1 MMNELIDLQLF
12 SEKSDHYAIHVF
24 DDYCKFF
31 VQLPDTSMITLI
43 MHKKDTLADL
53 HQKLLNRMRSNRIS
67 GERLHD
73 VIPPKTTNPSTT
85 TGNHSSYRHNQ
96 LHIYD
101 LFTCRNDTPDILSI
115 PADHSINVS
124 DFLEQHSS
132 LFHSDDTYHTLY
144 VIDSDYYINLQK
156 KKNEKKEKN
165 EKKVSMFSFIRN
177 SLVFL
182 NC

>member
-1 MMNELIDLQLF
+1 MMNEMIELHMF
-12 SEKSDHYAIHVF
+12 SEKSDQYAIQVF
-24 DDYCKFF
+24 DDYCKFM
-31 VQLPDTSMITLI
+31 VVLPDTTTITLI

-67 GERLHD
+67 CAQLHD

-85 TGNHSSYRHNQ
+85 TGTHSSYRHNQ
-96 LHIYD
+96 FQIYD
-101 LFTCRNDTPDILSI
+101 LFTCRNDTAELLSI

-124 DFLEQHSS
+124 DFLEQHSN
-132 LFHSDDTYHTLY
+132 LFHSDDPYHTLY

-156 KKNEKKEKN
+156 KKQEKKT
-165 EKKVSMFSFIRN
+165 SMFSYIRN
-177 SLVFL
+177 TLVFL